1 MSEGIK
7 HDKGKPRL
15 DLMSG
20 PALFELGKVFEIG
33 SRKYGDRNW
42 EKGLK
47 WGRVFAA
54 LMRHAWRFWMGEQY
68 DTEDGQHHLASVM
81 WCAMV
86 LLHYDLHD
94 RYKQDDDRSL

>member
-7 HDKGKPRL
+7 NDAGKPRL

-20 PALFELGKVFEIG
+20 PALFELGKVLEIG
-33 SRKYGDRNW
+33 ARKYGDRNW

-47 WGRVFAA
+47 WGRVFGA
-54 LMRHAWRFWMGEQY
+54 LMRHAWKFWMGERH
-68 DTEDGQHHLASVM
+68 DNEDGQHHLASVM

-86 LLHYDLHD
+86 LLHYDLHS
-94 RYKQDDDRSL
+94 QFSGNDDRSL